1 MRKTI
6 YYNEK
11 TEISIKTAAKTTAG
25 NGDTIVDRK
34 GFNSVLAEIISGTIT
49 DGTGYEF
56 ELKHGNDSDLSDAAA
71 VPDSD
76 LIPTTGAEP
85 TFAATDDDKVKRFE
99 YIGIKRYLRIDLK
112 TVSGSPS
119 TGGIFTGLIRLARP
133 FHAPV

>member
-56 ELKHGNDSDLSDAAA
+56 ELKHGNQSN
-71 VPDSD
+71 
-76 LIPTTGAEP
+76 
-85 TFAATDDDKVKRFE
+85 
-99 YIGIKRYLRIDLK
+99 
-112 TVSGSPS
+112 
-119 TGGIFTGLIRLARP
+119 
-133 FHAPV
+133 